1 MYGLLTNTATQ
12 IPWADLANSVKTEVT
27 DALSSGVGPAFALLG
42 IMLGVGLVWKLIK
55 KAGKSRP

>member
-1 MYGLLTNTATQ
+1 MFGLLTDTATT
-12 IPWADLANSVKTEVT
+12 IPWADLAGAVKTEVT
-27 DALSSGVGPAFALLG
+27 NALSGGVAPAFTLLG

>member
-1 MYGLLTNTATQ
+1 MFGLLTDGATT

-27 DALSSGVGPAFALLG
+27 SALSGGVAPAFALLG
-42 IMLGVGLVWKLIK
+42 IMLGVGLIWKLIK

>member
-1 MYGLLTNTATQ
+1 MTYLLTETTT

-27 DALSSGVGPAFALLG
+27 NALSGGVGAAFALLG

>member
-1 MYGLLTNTATQ
+1 MNYLLTATTS
-12 IPWADLANSVKTEVT
+12 IPWADLAGSVKTEVV
-27 DALSSGVGPAFALLG
+27 DALSGGVAPAFGLLG